1 MFTLFKYERSGHAN
15 LRERLVIKGFKTE
28 EALDK
33 FLDTNYNFQQW
44 KSTKGKI
51 DLCRESIEGLKPGTY
66 VRAGGKLHNIK
77 SLDPSVLAH
86 C

>member
-33 FLDTNYNFQQW
+33 FLDTNYN
-44 KSTKGKI
+44 I

-66 VRAGGKLHNIK
+66 VRAGGGN
-77 SLDPSVLAH
+77 
-86 C
+86 